1 MKYSTPH
8 FLTLLF
14 LTVGLMA
21 FSQVG
26 VGTTTPEG
34 ALDVVSSNS
43 GLVLPRVA
51 TTAAVTTP
59 VDGMMV

>member
-1 MKYSTPH
+1 
-8 FLTLLF
+8 
-14 LTVGLMA
+14 MA